1 MYTFTEPRE
10 IILETKETENGV
22 PVKTMRWIALN
33 ESVSEVRLEVPDEDA
48 KDSEGKVFFMPKIKR
63 NRGSE

>member
-48 KDSEGKVFFMPKIKR
+48 KDSER
-63 NRGSE
+63 NSGSTTINSEKES